1 MALTQTIPN
10 NVLIQGQLR
19 VTDGLAGLR
28 RTDLDQEDYA
38 KFALPPQLWRVWDAF
53 ATLPPGTSAS
63 DDLGVYAGVFGTG
76 NPYLATSDMKTLG
89 SVSRYAR
96 TFFQLPPSYVAGQS
110 VRLAATAGMKTAVA
124 DVAATLDFECF
135 KAGLDTL
142 VSGSDLVS
150 TAAQSI
156 NSLVF
161 AAKNFEVT
169 AITPAPG
176 DWLDIRAT
184 VLVND
189 AAGASA
195 VIAALAAVELQLDIK
210 G

>member
-10 NVLIQGQLR
+10 NVLIQGELR
-19 VTDGLAGLR
+19 VTDGITGLR
-28 RTDLDQEDYA
+28 RTDLDQEDFA

-53 ATLPPGTSAS
+53 ATLLPGTSSA
-63 DDLGVYAGVFGTG
+63 DDLGVYAGAFATG
-76 NPYLATSDMKTLG
+76 NPYIATSDMKTLG

-96 TFFQLPPSYVAGQS
+96 IFVQLPPNYVAGQS
-110 VRLAATAGMKTAVA
+110 VRLAAFAGMKTAVA
-124 DVAATLDFECF
+124 DVACTLDFECY
-135 KAGLDTL
+135 KANLDTL
-142 VSGSDLVS
+142 ITGSDLVS

-161 AAKNFEVT
+161 AEKDFNVT
-169 AITPAPG
+169 ATTLAPG
-176 DWLDIRAT
+176 DWLDLRAT
-184 VLVND
+184 ILTND